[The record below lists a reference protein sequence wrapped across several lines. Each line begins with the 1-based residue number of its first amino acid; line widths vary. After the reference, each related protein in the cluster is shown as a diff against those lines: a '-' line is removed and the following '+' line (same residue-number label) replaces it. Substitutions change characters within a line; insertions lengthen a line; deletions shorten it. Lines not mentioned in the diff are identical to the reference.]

1 MSKSYNESIRELEE
15 ILRLMQSDQ
24 CDIDHL
30 AEYTRR
36 ASELLKEC
44 RDRLT
49 ATEKELQDILA
60 SLQPQE

>member
-1 MSKSYNESIRELEE
+1 MPSFNESIKELEG

-36 ASELLKEC
+36 ASQLIKEC
-44 RDRLT
+44 RGRLT
-49 ATEKELQDILA
+49 ATEEELRAIL
-60 SLQPQE
+60 STLEPEK